1 MWLAG
6 CSFFGSVPG
15 NRCASS
21 AHNVVRVFW
30 LAPSLASA
38 YHRRFVSGAKFM
50 FKGSLVA
57 IVTPMQADGSVDF
70 EALERLVGFHVDA
83 GTDGLVVAGTTGESA
98 TLTKTEHIAVI
109 EAVIRIAAGRLPVI
123 AGTGSNSTAQTIEL
137 SQTVDALGIDA
148 YLVVTPYYNKPP
160 QEGLVR
166 HFTAVA
172 DAVSKPVM
180 LYNVPGRTGVDMLP
194 DTVARLAEHE
204 RIFGIKEA
212 TGKVSR
218 VAELS
223 RLCGAEFMLYSGDD
237 PTSRDFMLAGG
248 HGVVSVTANVAPAL
262 MAEMCRA
269 ALAGESERA
278 AELDAPL
285 ADLHRDLF
293 VESNPIPVKW
303 ALHRMGLIDGGLRLP
318 LVELA
323 GNNHVV
329 IESALQRAGL
339 ID

>member
-1 MWLAG
+1 
-6 CSFFGSVPG
+6 
-15 NRCASS
+15 
-21 AHNVVRVFW
+21 
-30 LAPSLASA
+30 
-38 YHRRFVSGAKFM
+38 M

-57 IVTPMQADGSVDF
+57 IVTPMQADGAIDF
-70 EALERLVGFHVDA
+70 AALERLIELHVGA

-98 TLTKTEHIAVI
+98 TLTKTEHVAVI
-109 EAVIRIAAGRLPVI
+109 EAAVRFAAGRLPVI

-137 SQTVDALGIDA
+137 SKTVEALGVDA

-166 HFTAVA
+166 HFTAIA

-180 LYNVPGRTGVDMLP
+180 LYNVPGRTAVDLLP
-194 DTVARLAEHE
+194 ETVARLAGHQ

-212 TGKVSR
+212 TGEVSR

-223 RLCGAEFMLYSGDD
+223 RLCGPEFMLYSGDD
-237 PTSRDFMLAGG
+237 PSSRDFMLAGG
-248 HGVVSVTANVAPAL
+248 HGVVSVTANVAPAVI
-262 MAEMCRA
+262 AKMCRSA
-269 ALAGESERA
+269 IDGDSERA

-293 VESNPIPVKW
+293 IESNPIPVKW
-303 ALHRMGLIDGGLRLP
+303 ALQRMGLIVGALRLP

-323 GNNHVV
+323 SNKHAVV
-329 IESALQRAGL
+329 ESALQRAGL